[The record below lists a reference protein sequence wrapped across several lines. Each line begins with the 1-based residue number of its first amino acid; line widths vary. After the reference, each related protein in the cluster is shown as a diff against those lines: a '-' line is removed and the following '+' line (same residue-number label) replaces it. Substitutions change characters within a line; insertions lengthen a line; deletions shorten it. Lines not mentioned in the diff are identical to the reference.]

1 MSLQDYLRVLRKRWR
16 LILVCLVLAVG
27 GAVAAIV
34 TTTPTYTAFAQLFV
48 STPNT
53 AGSISTA
60 YSGSLF
66 TQSQVL
72 SYADIISSP
81 EVVAPVIRSLGLPYT
96 IQGLARHI
104 SASVPLNT
112 VLINVEVTDTNAAR
126 AAAIADSVSAEFI
139 TVVGHLEAPT
149 TGGPSPVRV
158 SVVENAAIPT
168 APTSP
173 KKKLD
178 LGLGILVGLAIG
190 VSGAVLRES
199 LDTTIKGVEDLVG
212 ASGAPTLGVIGFDPT
227 AAKQPL
233 AVAANP
239 HGPRAEAYRQ
249 LRTNLQFVEV
259 DQRPRSLVIASCVP
273 AEGKS
278 VTACNLGLAF
288 AQAGLR
294 VLLVDADLRKP
305 KVAAYLGLEG
315 GVGLTTVLTQRA
327 ALDQVVQPWGNGLL
341 QVLASGEVPPNPSEL
356 LASRAMATLLQTLE
370 QTYEMVLIDVPPL
383 LPVTDA
389 AVVAASAGGA
399 LLVVQHGLTRRDQVE
414 QAVAA
419 LQPVNARLLGT
430 VLNMAP
436 TKGPGTYQYG
446 YTYAYA
452 PERSTGPVAAG
463 PAAAGNARSGTAAS
477 PGGGSSLSR
486 AAAEG
491 VAQPTSNTR
500 VIAPGSPAGGAEA
513 STLDWMLANGD
524 RGESSS
530 TSGSRRANRASNQRS
545 GWWRR

>member
-16 LILVCLVLAVG
+16 LILVCLGLAVG

-34 TTTPTYTAFAQLFV
+34 TTTPTYTASAQLFV

-81 EVVAPVIRSLGLPYT
+81 EVVAPVIRSLGLPYS
-96 IQGLARHI
+96 IQELAAHV

-112 VLINVEVTDTNAAR
+112 VLINIDVTDTNAAR

-158 SVVENAAIPT
+158 SVVKNAAIPT

-190 VSGAVLRES
+190 VGGAVLRES
-199 LDTTIKGVEDLVG
+199 LDTTIKGVEDLG
-212 ASGAPTLGVIGFDPT
+212 AASGAPTLGVIGFDP
-227 AAKQPL
+227 AATKQPL
-233 AVAANP
+233 AVAAQP

-305 KVAAYLGLEG
+305 KVATYLGLEG

-327 ALDQVVQPWGNGLL
+327 TLEQVVQPWGNGLL
-341 QVLASGEVPPNPSEL
+341 HVLASGEVPPNPSEL

-370 QTYEMVLIDVPPL
+370 QTYDMVLIDVPPL

-399 LLVVQHGLTRRDQVE
+399 LLVVHHGLTRRDQVE

-419 LQPVNARLLGT
+419 LQSVSARLLGT

-436 TKGPGTYQYG
+436 TKGPGSYNYG
-446 YTYAYA
+446 YTYAPEPSARPLTAGTTITDAGARPRSAA
-452 PERSTGPVAAG
+452 PSA
-463 PAAAGNARSGTAAS
+463 
-477 PGGGSSLSR
+477 GGGSSLR
-486 AAAEG
+486 RGAAEA
-491 VAQPTSNTR
+491 VAQPTSNAR
-500 VIAPGSPAGGAEA
+500 VIASDGPGADPEA

-524 RGESSS
+524 GNAP
-530 TSGSRRANRASNQRS
+530 TGSRRANRTNNQRA